1 MVIVQS
7 IGELG
12 GLTVDVRGRR
22 QAFGRGDQRAFR
34 LASDEGLEALENRI
48 LGHRREYTFAARPG
62 GCERAPRSDVTPVPH
77 DFDFA
82 VAGGG
87 PAGSATAIALAG
99 RGFRVVL
106 LERDRFP
113 RFHIGESLLATANDA
128 FDRLG
133 LSERIA
139 AAGFQRKWG
148 ASLSTCDGMAGR
160 PVDFSSSPELRK
172 PQTWQ
177 VPRDRFDALLLERAT
192 EAGVDV
198 RQEHRVI
205 DVDFTADAATLRVA
219 APGGELAISVRAA
232 IDASGRNG
240 LLARKLGLRRDE
252 PQLANVAIYAHFSG
266 VPRLPGR
273 NAGDIRIVARRDAGW
288 FWLIPIAD
296 DLMSVGVVLPKAL
309 YLGRERGDPERM
321 LAALVAE
328 TPAVAELMAGAER
341 QWPVRVERDY
351 SYAARRYA
359 GDRWLLVGDAGS
371 FLDPV
376 FSSGVSVALDSG
388 LEAADALAAA
398 ARAGDFR
405 AQRFARFERLQERR
419 FEVFRRFVLA
429 FYTPQFRDLFFQPGP
444 PPILFRA
451 VVTVLGGKWRPR
463 FVTRRLI
470 DLFFF
475 FVRLQRRF
483 RLVQPLVRRDP
494 GAGFLADDAA

>member
-1 MVIVQS
+1 M
-7 IGELG
+7 
-12 GLTVDVRGRR
+12 
-22 QAFGRGDQRAFR
+22 
-34 LASDEGLEALENRI
+34 
-48 LGHRREYTFAARPG
+48 
-62 GCERAPRSDVTPVPH
+62 TPEPY

-87 PAGSATAIALAG
+87 PAGSAAAIALAEK
-99 RGFRVVL
+99 GFRVVL

-128 FDRLG
+128 FQRLG
-133 LSERIA
+133 LMERIA
-139 AAGFQRKWG
+139 AAGFQQKWG
-148 ASLSTCDGMAGR
+148 ASLSTSDGMAGR
-160 PVDFSSSPELRK
+160 PVDFSSSPELRR

-177 VPRDRFDALLLERAT
+177 VPRDRFDDLLLARAA

-198 RQEHRVI
+198 RQEHRVR
-205 DVDFTADAATLRVA
+205 DVDFAADAATLRVSG
-219 APGGELAISVRAA
+219 PGGELALRVRAA
-232 IDASGRNG
+232 VDATGRNG
-240 LLARKLGLRRDE
+240 LMARKLDLRRDE
-252 PQLANVAIYAHFSG
+252 PQLANVAIYSHFSG

-309 YLGRERGDPERM
+309 YLGRERGDPEKM
-321 LAALVAE
+321 LADLVAE
-328 TPAVAELMAGAER
+328 TPAVAELMQSTTR
-341 QWPVRVERDY
+341 KWPVRVERDY
-351 SYAARRYA
+351 SYAASRYA

-388 LEAADALAAA
+388 IEAADALAAA
-398 ARAGDFR
+398 ARADDFR
-405 AQRFARFERLQERR
+405 ASRFARFDRLQQRR

-429 FYTPQFRDLFFQPGP
+429 FYTPEFRDLFFQPGP

-494 GAGFLADDAA
+494 AAGFLADDAA